1 MEIPVFPISP
11 ECHAAP
17 RGARLSATTTSRA
30 KLNTCTWC
38 LVRTSS
44 PFNYNYLFLLRQ
56 KEVVVLGKGLESQNW
71 AIDTKRLRRDIPHRR
86 FRAPAI
92 STAIFVRIH
101 THDCDLPNGATT
113 EKSRKIAIEGKRWKV
128 QKDTSH
134 DSSTN
139 RKQRCSAFEELHR
152 AAILD
157 RTTRYSS
164 TDETTKGKMVL
175 FV

>member
-1 MEIPVFPISP
+1 MENAFGDQSMPPASGSLP
-11 ECHAAP
+11 P
-17 RGARLSATTTSRA
+17 ATPPPF
-30 KLNTCTWC
+30 NTP
-38 LVRTSS
+38 LSS
-44 PFNYNYLFLLRQ
+44 PLPLR
-56 KEVVVLGKGLESQNW
+56 
-71 AIDTKRLRRDIPHRR
+71 
-86 FRAPAI
+86 
-92 STAIFVRIH
+92 
-101 THDCDLPNGATT
+101 PNGATT

-139 RKQRCSAFEELHR
+139 RKQRCSAFEGLHR